1 MGPAVMAPD
10 YPRRRVTIVG
20 FLLALVLL
28 PIGAML
34 APFGVGIPIF
44 VVGLSLILPDS

>member
-1 MGPAVMAPD
+1 MEPAVMAPD
-10 YPRRRVTIVG
+10 HPPRRVTVVG

-34 APFGVGIPIF
+34 APFGIGIPILA
-44 VVGLSLILPDS
+44 VGLSLIFPDP